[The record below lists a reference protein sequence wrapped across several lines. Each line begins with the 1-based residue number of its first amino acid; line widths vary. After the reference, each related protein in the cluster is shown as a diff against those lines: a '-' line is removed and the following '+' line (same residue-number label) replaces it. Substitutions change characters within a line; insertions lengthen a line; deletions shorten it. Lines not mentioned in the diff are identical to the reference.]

1 MPTYDIALDQNT
13 GGPMVVDGD
22 LALITEAGEAI
33 AQSLRLTLRT
43 VLGEWFLDITHGVD
57 YFGTVLVK
65 GAQRSRVESEFREK
79 ILGVAGVN
87 SIVSFLSTY
96 DETTRR
102 FGLTFTVDT
111 DEGEITVST
120 GAPPGIT
127 PAPPEA

>member
-1 MPTYDIALDQNT
+1 VTTYDLALDPNT
-13 GGPMVVDGD
+13 GGIVVEGGD
-22 LALITEAGEAI
+22 LKLITDPGEAI

-43 VLGEWFLDITHGVD
+43 VLGEWFLDATHGVD

-65 GAQRSRVESEFREK
+65 GAQRSRVESEFRDK

-87 SIVSFLSTY
+87 ALVSFVSTY
-96 DETTRR
+96 DEATRR

-120 GAPPGIT
+120 GAPP
-127 PAPPEA
+127 

>member
-1 MPTYDIALDQNT
+1 MTTYDLALDPNT
-13 GGPMVVDGD
+13 GGIVVENGD
-22 LALITEAGEAI
+22 LELITDPGEAI

-43 VLGEWFLDITHGVD
+43 VQGEWFLDTSHGVD

-79 ILGVAGVN
+79 ILAVRGVN
-87 SIVSFLSTY
+87 SLVSFTSTY
-96 DETTRR
+96 DEVTRR

-120 GAPPGIT
+120 GAPP
-127 PAPPEA
+127 A